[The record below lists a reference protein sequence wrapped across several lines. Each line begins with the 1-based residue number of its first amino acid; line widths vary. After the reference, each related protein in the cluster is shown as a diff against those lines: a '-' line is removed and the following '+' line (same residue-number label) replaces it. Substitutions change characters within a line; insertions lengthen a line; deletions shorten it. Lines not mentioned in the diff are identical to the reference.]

1 MNKYEYIA
9 IYINI
14 FMFLIYIN
22 INTLEMFLMLR
33 INKHMWGEEI
43 LQNIIDKKK
52 ATARDKAIERSKRK
66 RNEEDEN
73 DNNEGDIE
81 DA

>member
-1 MNKYEYIA
+1 
-9 IYINI
+9 
-14 FMFLIYIN
+14 
-22 INTLEMFLMLR
+22 
-33 INKHMWGEEI
+33 MWGEKT